1 MGRREKP
8 YEGEIRETVR
18 RIEEEE
24 AERDLRGKNDDDCD
38 LSGKRRVE
46 GNCILRMKTIMVK
59 LNHPK
64 KET

>member
-46 GNCILRMKTIMVK
+46 GN
-59 LNHPK
+59 
-64 KET
+64 